1 MFITTRKFTRLRR
14 RIGLQVKLFLLNPQS
29 SRPLQARVA
38 TATFSTLQTLRH
50 VANKTQQMRGYRTAT
65 LNEAH
70 VVSSPFLRLNRFESQ
85 DNPAERGDEEA
96 ARSLA

>member
-1 MFITTRKFTRLRR
+1 MFA
-14 RIGLQVKLFLLNPQS
+14 QS
-29 SRPLQARVA
+29 SRPLQARA
-38 TATFSTLQTLRH
+38 AIAAFSTLHTLGH
-50 VANKTQQMRGYRTAT
+50 VTNKTQQMRGYRSAT

-70 VVSSPFLRLNRFESQ
+70 VSPPFLRLNRFESQ